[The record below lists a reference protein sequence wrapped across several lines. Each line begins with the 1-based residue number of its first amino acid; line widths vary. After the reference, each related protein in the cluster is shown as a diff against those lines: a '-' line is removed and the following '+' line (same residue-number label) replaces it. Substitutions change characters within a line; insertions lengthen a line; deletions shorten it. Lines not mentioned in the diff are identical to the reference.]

1 MDQNL
6 DSRFLFFFLALCRL
20 LAKLIASFLF
30 VRNGLIERD
39 ETLTN
44 ILMCGRFYPLSFL
57 TFVTVL
63 ILGMWDPKYPPLL
76 IRQAIIIYFS
86 IALLIR
92 LNTLRSLRES

>member
-1 MDQNL
+1 M
-6 DSRFLFFFLALCRL
+6 
-20 LAKLIASFLF
+20 
-30 VRNGLIERD
+30 
-39 ETLTN
+39 
-44 ILMCGRFYPLSFL
+44 

-63 ILGMWDPKYPPLL
+63 ILGKWDPKYPPLL